1 MKPKKV
7 EKKLFL
13 NKKTVANLSNRQ
25 MTHLRGG
32 LFTGDT
38 TVEVC
43 CYTKDATCLNT
54 CQTCYTDCD
63 QDSCE
68 ICTLCTRLVTGC
80 V

>member
-13 NKKTVANLSNRQ
+13 NKKTVADLNNRQ

-32 LFTGDT
+32 IATGD

-43 CYTKDATCLNT
+43 CYTKTCHCTDSCN
-54 CQTCYTDCD
+54 TCYTDCD

-68 ICTLCTRLVTGC
+68 ICTLCTRPVTGC
-80 V
+80 AQ